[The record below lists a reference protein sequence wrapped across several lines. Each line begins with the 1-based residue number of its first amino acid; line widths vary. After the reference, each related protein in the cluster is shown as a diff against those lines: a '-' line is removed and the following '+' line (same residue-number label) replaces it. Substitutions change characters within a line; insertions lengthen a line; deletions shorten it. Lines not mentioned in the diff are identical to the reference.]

1 MKPILSVVLIFLGC
15 NVLLSC
21 KAQPQLKPL
30 ASNPDERTLL
40 WEIRGQGLVQPSY
53 VYGTMHLMCRGDW
66 QWNENLKAAIT
77 RSKEVY
83 FEMDLDDASN
93 TLGTM
98 FFINM
103 TGNKKLRDVL
113 PETDYQKVTSFF
125 KDSLNVSVQLFE
137 RMKPGLLDVLFYP
150 KLMACKQQTGVE
162 EELMK
167 LAKEQ
172 KKEVNGFETGQYQA
186 SLFDSIPYTEQAA
199 GLLKTIDSFTQYRQ
213 SFDSLNLAYKNQ
225 DLPAMETLFGKE
237 DMGLESHMDLLLY
250 NRNRNW
256 VEKLKKILPEKNIFI
271 AVGAGHLVGEKGVL
285 ALLKKAGYAVRPIL
299 NR

>member
-1 MKPILSVVLIFLGC
+1 MKSIVSAFLMLMGC
-15 NVLLSC
+15 TLLFSC

-30 ASNPDERTLL
+30 ASNPDERSLL
-40 WEIRGQGLVQPSY
+40 WEISGPGLAQPSY

-66 QWNENLKAAIT
+66 QWNENLKAAIS
-77 RSKEVY
+77 RSQEVY
-83 FEMDLDDASN
+83 FEMDLDDAAN
-93 TLGTM
+93 TLGTL

-103 TGNKKLRDVL
+103 KGNQKLRDIL
-113 PETDYQKVTSFF
+113 PEADYKKVTTFF
-125 KDSLNVSVQLFE
+125 KDSLGMAVQLFE
-137 RMKPGLLDVLFYP
+137 RMKPGLLDVMFYP

-167 LAKEQ
+167 MAKEQ

-186 SLFDSIPYTEQAA
+186 SLFDSIPYEEQAK
-199 GLLKTIDSFTQYRQ
+199 GLLKMIDSFTQYRQ
-213 SFDSLNLAYKNQ
+213 SFDSLNRAYQLQ
-225 DLPAMETLFGKE
+225 DLTAMENLIGKE
-237 DMGLESHMDLLLY
+237 DMGLDSHMDLLLY

-256 VEKLKKILPEKNIFI
+256 VEQLKKILPKKNIFM

-285 ALLKKAGYAVRPIL
+285 ALLKQAGYRVRPIL

>member
-1 MKPILSVVLIFLGC
+1 SIVSAFLMLMGC
-15 NVLLSC
+15 TLLFSC
-21 KAQPQLKPL
+21 KAQPQVKPL
-30 ASNPDERTLL
+30 ASNPDERSLL
-40 WEIRGQGLVQPSY
+40 WEISGPGLAQPSY
-53 VYGTMHLMCRGDW
+53 VYGTMHLLCRGDW
-66 QWNENLKAAIT
+66 QWNENLKAAIS
-77 RSKEVY
+77 RSQEVY
-83 FEMDLDDASN
+83 FEMDLDDAAN
-93 TLGTM
+93 TLGTL

-103 TGNKKLRDVL
+103 KGNQKLRDIL
-113 PETDYQKVTSFF
+113 PEADYKKVTTFF
-125 KDSLNVSVQLFE
+125 KDSLGMAVQLFE
-137 RMKPGLLDVLFYP
+137 RMKPGLLDVMFYP

-186 SLFDSIPYTEQAA
+186 SLFDSIPYEEQAK

-213 SFDSLNLAYKNQ
+213 SFDSLNRAYQHQ
-225 DLPAMETLFGKE
+225 DLTAMENLFGKE
-237 DMGLESHMDLLLY
+237 DMGLVSHMDLLLY

-256 VEKLKKILPEKNIFI
+256 VEQLKKILPKKNIFM

-285 ALLKKAGYAVRPIL
+285 ALLKQAGYRVRPIL